1 MAFLLYSLV
10 VVTIFL
16 TTPTIST
23 SYGGNETDH
32 QALLSFKSMITHDP
46 NGSLTSWNSS
56 VHFCDWNGV
65 TCGKRHR
72 RVTVIQLE
80 SRGLTG
86 SLSPHVGNLSF
97 LRRLSLVSNSFHGSI
112 PHELGRL
119 SRLRLL
125 NLGDNK
131 FSGFIPTN
139 LSACSNL
146 KDLALFSNRLVGS
159 IPKEISF
166 LSKLAF
172 FDLHFNNLTG
182 GIPTFLGNITTMEG
196 FYVEGNPFGG
206 GIPDTLGRLKN
217 FREFYAGDCNLHGP
231 VPHSIYNLSVLT
243 DVSLH
248 ENHLTGSLPPSI
260 GTMLPHLV
268 RLQIRN
274 NNLTGLIPPSISNC
288 TKLQLF
294 EMSENNFSGKLTI
307 DFSKLKDIYAISL
320 NDNKLGGHGEA
331 DEMKFIDSLKN
342 CSRLET
348 LDLNNCNFQVVLPIS
363 IGNLSEHLSFLNLA
377 RNQLHGNLPL
387 SIGNL
392 VGLTILHLGGN
403 RFTGKIPFTIGK
415 LQNLG
420 VLTMYDNQLAGL
432 IPDAIG
438 NLSMLIKLDLHTNRL
453 EGHIPSSLGNCHR
466 LSYMDL
472 ANNTL
477 IGKIP
482 KQILQLPSL
491 TIMLDL
497 SQNSLS
503 GSLPT
508 YVGDLNMLTYLLL
521 SHNNLSGNIPSSLG
535 GCTSLLF
542 LFLDDNLFDGEIPQ
556 SLSSLKG
563 VVGLNFSHNNLS
575 GQIPQFLERFLL
587 EYIDLSYND
596 FVGKVPVLGVFA
608 NRSKFSI
615 LGNSRLCG
623 GLVELGLPKC
633 KEIKKP
639 KKRFPLFIIIILSSF
654 AIFATLCFV
663 YCWIKKK
670 GNTLTSQSSRK
681 GLFLKLSYHQL
692 LKATDGFSEAN
703 LIGQGGFSSVYKGTL
718 NDDDGN
724 DISVA
729 VKVLNL
735 QNHGACKS
743 FMREC
748 EVWQSIRHRN
758 LLKIITSCSSVD
770 FEGNDFKALVY
781 EFMPNGSLHDWLHS
795 STSTQRLSLLQR
807 INILIDVA
815 IAVNYLHNHCPIT
828 ISHGDLKPSNILLD
842 DDMVAHVG
850 DFGLAQILGTDS
862 NDNSTGVK
870 GTIGYAPPEY
880 GLGSK
885 MTSSGDVYS
894 FGILLLEVMTGK
906 KPTDDIFNE
915 DLSLH
920 KFALMSLPDQ
930 VVSIIDDVAI
940 VEQRTEVKAKKME
953 ECLVS
958 TVHIG
963 VSCSMDS
970 PAQRMSMEH
979 VVHELQHIL
988 DVLQSI

>member
-86 SLSPHVGNLSF
+86 SLPPHVGNLSF
-97 LRRLSLVSNSFHGSI
+97 LRQLNLTNNSFHGSI
-112 PHELGRL
+112 PDELGRL
-119 SRLRLL
+119 SRLRVLR
-125 NLGDNK
+125 LGDNK
-131 FSGFIPTN
+131 FSGVIPTN

-146 KDLALFSNRLVGS
+146 KELSLWGNRLVGS

-166 LSKLAF
+166 LSELT
-172 FDLHFNNLTG
+172 DIELDDNDLTG
-182 GIPTFLGNITTMEG
+182 GIPPFLGNISS
-196 FYVEGNPFGG
+196 VEVFSVSGNPFGG
-206 GIPDTLGRLKN
+206 SVPDTLGRWKN
-217 FREFYAGDCNLHGP
+217 LRVFTAGECNLHGSI
-231 VPHSIYNLSVLT
+231 PHSIFNLSLLT
-243 DVSLH
+243 GFSLA
-248 ENHLTGSLPPSI
+248 ENQLTGSLPLAM

-268 RLQIRN
+268 FLQLRN

-288 TKLQLF
+288 SKLQVL
-294 EMSENNFSGKLTI
+294 EMSINDFNGKLTI
-307 DFSKLKDIYAISL
+307 DFSELKDIYAIFL

-342 CSRLET
+342 CSKLEI
-348 LDLNNCNFQVVLPIS
+348 LNLNTCNFQVELPIS
-363 IGNLSEHLSFLNLA
+363 IGNLSKHLSFLNLA
-377 RNQLHGNLPL
+377 INQLHGNLPL

-392 VGLTILHLGGN
+392 VGLTVLHLGGN

-432 IPDAIG
+432 IPDAVG
-438 NLSMLIKLDLHTNRL
+438 NLLMLIGLDLSTNRL
-453 EGHIPSSLGNCHR
+453 EGHIPSSLGNCHH
-466 LSYMDL
+466 LSLLDL
-472 ANNTL
+472 SNNL
-477 IGKIP
+477 LVRKIP

-491 TIMLDL
+491 TIWLDL

-508 YVGDLNMLTYLLL
+508 YVGDLKMLTYLVL
-521 SHNNLSGNIPSSLG
+521 SFNNLSGNIPSSLG
-535 GCTSLLF
+535 SCTSLSL

-563 VVGLNFSHNNLS
+563 VEGLDFAHNNLS

-587 EYIDLSYND
+587 EFIDLSYND

-608 NRSKFSI
+608 NR
-615 LGNSRLCG
+615 
-623 GLVELGLPKC
+623 
-633 KEIKKP
+633 
-639 KKRFPLFIIIILSSF
+639 
-654 AIFATLCFV
+654 
-663 YCWIKKK
+663 KK

-681 GLFLKLSYHQL
+681 GLFLKVSYNQL

-703 LIGQGGFSSVYKGTL
+703 LIGQGGFSSVYK
-718 NDDDGN
+718 
-724 DISVA
+724 SV
-729 VKVLNL
+729 KY
-735 QNHGACKS
+735 G
-743 FMREC
+743 
-748 EVWQSIRHRN
+748 EVWHRN

-781 EFMPNGSLHDWLHS
+781 EFMPNESLHDWLHS

-862 NDNSTGVK
+862 NNNSTGVK

-880 GLGSK
+880 GLGSE
-885 MTSSGDVYS
+885 MRSSGDVYS
-894 FGILLLEVMTGK
+894 FGITLLEVMTGK

-920 KFALMSLPDQ
+920 KFASMSLPDQ
-930 VVSIIDDVAI
+930 VVNIIDDAAI

-958 TVHIG
+958 TIHIG

-970 PAQRMSMEH
+970 PTQRMSIEH

>member
-10 VVTIFL
+10 VIFL

-23 SYGGNETDH
+23 SYGVNETDH
-32 QALLSFKSMITHDP
+32 QALLLFKSMITEDP
-46 NGSLTSWNSS
+46 NRSLTSWNSS
-56 VHFCDWNGV
+56 VHFCDWVGV

-80 SRGLTG
+80 SQGLVG

-97 LRRLSLVSNSFHGSI
+97 LRQLYLTNNSFHGSI

-119 SRLRLL
+119 SRLRVLD
-125 NLGDNK
+125 LGDNK
-131 FSGFIPTN
+131 FNGLIPTN

-146 KDLALFSNRLVGS
+146 KELSLWGNRLVGS

-166 LSKLAF
+166 LSELT
-172 FDLHFNNLTG
+172 DIELDDNDLTG
-182 GIPTFLGNITTMEG
+182 GIPPFLGNISSMQA
-196 FYVEGNPFGG
+196 FSVVGNPFGG
-206 GIPDTLGRLKN
+206 SVPDTLGRWKN
-217 FREFYAGDCNLHGP
+217 LRTFYAGGCNLHGSI
-231 VPHSIYNLSVLT
+231 PHSIFNLSLLT
-243 DVSLH
+243 GFSLA
-248 ENHLTGSLPPSI
+248 ENQLTGSLPLAM
-260 GTMLPHLV
+260 GTMLPQLV
-268 RLQIRN
+268 RLQIRS

-288 TKLQLF
+288 WKLQVL
-294 EMSENNFSGKLTI
+294 EMGINDFNGKLTI
-307 DFSKLKDIYAISL
+307 DFSELKDIYAIFL

-342 CSRLET
+342 CSRLKS
-348 LDLNNCNFQVVLPIS
+348 LNLNTCNFQVVLPIS
-363 IGNLSEHLSFLNLA
+363 IGNLSEHLSSLNLA

-392 VGLTILHLGGN
+392 VGLTNLHLGGN

-438 NLSMLIKLDLHTNRL
+438 NLSMLNKLDLHTNRL
-453 EGHIPSSLGNCHR
+453 EGHIPSSLGNCHY
-466 LSYMDL
+466 LSKLDL
-472 ANNTL
+472 SNNTL
-477 IGKIP
+477 VGKIP

-491 TIMLDL
+491 TIRLDL

-508 YVGDLNMLTYLLL
+508 YVGDLKMLNYLIL
-521 SHNNLSGNIPSSLG
+521 SFNKLSGNIPSSLG
-535 GCTSLLF
+535 GCTSLSLLF
-542 LFLDDNLFDGEIPQ
+542 LNDNLFDGEIPQ
-556 SLSSLKG
+556 SLSSLQG
-563 VVGLNFSHNNLS
+563 VEGLDFSHNNLS
-575 GQIPQFLERFLL
+575 VRGL
-587 EYIDLSYND
+587 
-596 FVGKVPVLGVFA
+596 FA

-639 KKRFPLFIIIILSSF
+639 KKRFPLFIIAILSAF

-681 GLFLKLSYHQL
+681 GLFLKVSYNQL

-718 NDDDGN
+718 NDEDGN
-724 DISVA
+724 KIFVA
-729 VKVLNL
+729 VKILHL
-735 QNHGACKS
+735 QNQGACKS

-748 EVWQSIRHRN
+748 EVWRS
-758 LLKIITSCSSVD
+758 
-770 FEGNDFKALVY
+770 NDFKALVY

-862 NDNSTGVK
+862 NNNSTGVK

-880 GLGSK
+880 GLGSE

-894 FGILLLEVMTGK
+894 FGITLLEVMTGK
-906 KPTDDIFNE
+906 KCHTPISTC
-915 DLSLH
+915 LTGGPGGG
-920 KFALMSLPDQ
+920 LP
-930 VVSIIDDVAI
+930 
-940 VEQRTEVKAKKME
+940 
-953 ECLVS
+953 
-958 TVHIG
+958 
-963 VSCSMDS
+963 
-970 PAQRMSMEH
+970 
-979 VVHELQHIL
+979 
-988 DVLQSI
+988 